1 MPLTVFFA
9 IIFAALLHAIWNAM
23 VKKGDDKYISLTAI
37 VLGHVPISIIVIFFT
52 PILSLQSIPYVFISA
67 IFLSGYEWCL
77 LSAYRLEDY
86 TKVYPIARG
95 TAPIFIVTLSLLLFG
110 ISISKFELM
119 GILAISF
126 GIIILSFQ
134 HNRNFKNYSAVVY
147 ALTTGLFISF
157 YSISDGYGG
166 RVSDSPLNYTAWLMI
181 LNAVIFSILLTIMN
195 KPGVVKG
202 VFREGKK
209 IFFIGGTLSYTV
221 YGTIVW
227 AFTQAPVPLV
237 AALRETSIIFALLI
251 GTFFLKEKFT
261 FFKNSRSIDYFFWCN
276 TIKILLKI

>member
-23 VKKGDDKYISLTAI
+23 VKKGDDKYISLTAV
-37 VLGHVPISIIVIFFT
+37 VLGHIPISIVVIFFT
-52 PILSLQSIPYVFISA
+52 PILSFQSIPYIFISA

-95 TAPIFIVTLSLLLFG
+95 TAPIFIVVLSLFLFNVN
-110 ISISKFELM
+110 ISKFELM
-119 GILAISF
+119 GILVISF
-126 GIIILSFQ
+126 GVIILGFQ
-134 HNRNFKNYSAVVY
+134 NIKTFKNYSALVY
-147 ALTTGLFISF
+147 ALGTGFFISC

-166 RVSDSPLNYTAWLMI
+166 RMSMSPLNYTAWLMI

-221 YGTIVW
+221 YATIVW
-227 AFTQAPVPLV
+227 AFTQASVPTV

-251 GTFFLKEKFT
+251 GFFVLKEKFT
-261 FFKNSRSIDYFFWCN
+261 
-276 TIKILLKI
+276 LLKTVAVLTIFFGVVLLKFM

>member
-23 VKKGDDKYISLTAI
+23 VKKGDDKYISLTAV

-52 PILSLQSIPYVFISA
+52 PTISFQSIPYIFISA

-95 TAPIFIVTLSLLLFG
+95 TAPIFIVVLSLLLFNT
-110 ISISKFELM
+110 IISKFELI
-119 GILAISF
+119 GILVISF
-126 GIIILSFQ
+126 GIIILGFQ
-134 HNRNFKNYSAVVY
+134 NIKTFKNYSAVVY
-147 ALTTGLFISF
+147 AISTGIFISC

-166 RVSDSPLNYTAWLMI
+166 RLSASPLNYTAWLMI
-181 LNAVIFSILLTIMN
+181 LNAVIFSILLRIMN
-195 KPGVVKG
+195 KPGVIKKVLS
-202 VFREGKK
+202 EGKK
-209 IFFIGGTLSYTV
+209 IFFIGGTLSYVV

-227 AFTQAPVPLV
+227 AFTQASVPTV

-261 FFKNSRSIDYFFWCN
+261 FLKTAAVLTIFFGV
-276 TIKILLKI
+276 ILLKFF

>member
-1 MPLTVFFA
+1 MSLTVFIV
-9 IIFAALLHAIWNAM
+9 IILAAFLHAVWNAM
-23 VKKGDDKYISLTAI
+23 VKKGDDKYISLTAV
-37 VLGHVPISIIVIFFT
+37 VLGHIPISIVVIFFT
-52 PILSLQSIPYVFISA
+52 PTISFQSIPYIFISA

-95 TAPIFIVTLSLLLFG
+95 TAPIFIVILSLLLFNV
-110 ISISKFELM
+110 SILKFELV
-119 GILAISF
+119 GILVISF
-126 GIIILSFQ
+126 GIIILGFQ
-134 HNRNFKNYSAVVY
+134 NIRTFKNYSAVVY
-147 ALTTGLFISF
+147 ALGTGLFISC

-166 RVSDSPLNYTAWLMI
+166 RVSASPLNYTAWLMI

-195 KPGVVKG
+195 KSGVIKKVLS
-202 VFREGKK
+202 EGKK

-227 AFTQAPVPLV
+227 AFTQASVPTV

-251 GTFFLKEKFT
+251 GTFFLREKFT
-261 FFKNSRSIDYFFWCN
+261 FLKTAAVLTIFFGV
-276 TIKILLKI
+276 IVLKFF